1 MFTILSKT
9 ANKNNLLL
17 KKSSQ
22 YLSSLQINLDKVID
36 KRLSRTFYDVF
47 MVIIMFRNSKM
58 GLLLSELGG
67 YVCGFSHAPAG
78 TKRISNLLRSK
89 KWESSI
95 IDEFLFEKAK
105 RRIKELSD
113 KGLRPLLLWDDSRIE
128 KPESWRPTLGLWRA
142 YVV

>member
-9 ANKNNLLL
+9 ANKSNQSGDFLL

-58 GLLLSELGG
+58 GLLLSELG
-67 YVCGFSHAPAG
+67 
-78 TKRISNLLRSK
+78 
-89 KWESSI
+89 
-95 IDEFLFEKAK
+95 
-105 RRIKELSD
+105 
-113 KGLRPLLLWDDSRIE
+113 
-128 KPESWRPTLGLWRA
+128 
-142 YVV
+142 